1 MELAVLSAF
10 AVFVVVLWGV
20 SMRMLFVEI
29 RNAVGQIETQEHNL
43 DFGDDLKQQLY
54 DLLTMAIDDSIG
66 QLQPPSAFDHAVGA
80 FSAFMQKKL
89 TSPIPPNL
97 YEGVTELAQEHGSTP
112 EEKNNP

>member
-1 MELAVLSAF
+1 MLSAF
-10 AVFVVVLWGV
+10 EVLVGVLWGV

-29 RNAVGQIETQEHNL
+29 RSAVGQIETQEHNL

-80 FSAFMQKKL
+80 FSTFIQRKMMAN
-89 TSPIPPNL
+89 IPPNVV
-97 YEGVTELAQEHGSTP
+97 EGVTELTQEHGSTP
-112 EEKNNP
+112 EEKINP